1 MKKSILKHSL
11 FYLFLCFTCV
21 LSAQSFEETV
31 LGVWSTGDG
40 DNSKVQ
46 FYKTAE
52 GFWEG
57 KIIETDVTR
66 SIGKMLFV
74 EGVYHDDKEEL
85 KGVLIHPD
93 SGLRVSGTL
102 TLESARKMKVFARKL
117 FIFKTFY
124 WDKTIS
130 S

>member
-1 MKKSILKHSL
+1 MKNFNLKQHL
-11 FYLFLCFTCV
+11 LCLLLCFSCA
-21 LSAQSFEETV
+21 LSAQSFEETI
-31 LGVWSTGDG
+31 LGVWATGDG
-40 DNSKVQ
+40 DNSKIE
-46 FYKTAE
+46 FYKTAD

-66 SIGKMLFV
+66 SVGKMLFV
-74 EGVYHDDKEEL
+74 EGVYHVDKEEV
-85 KGVLIHPD
+85 KGTLIHPD

-102 TLESARKMKVFARKL
+102 TLESSRKMKVFARKL

-124 WDKTIS
+124 WDKSIS